1 MGGQRFAGFLD
12 RLDEGVAEFL
22 VSKMLAHSID
32 QSLPELF
39 PALFVDR
46 LVADDREFV
55 RARRDENEN
64 TILLSGFVHVEPV
77 KFLLGR
83 KQGIAF

>member
-12 RLDEGVAEFL
+12 RLDQGVAELL
-22 VSKMLAHSID
+22 VSKMVAHSID
-32 QSLPELF
+32 QPLPELF
-39 PALFVDR
+39 PALFVNR
-46 LVADDREFV
+46 LVADDSEFV
-55 RARRDENEN
+55 RARRDENKN
-64 TILLSGFVHVEPV
+64 GISRSGFVHAQPV